1 MFGLTDKRYKKL
13 TLLHSN
19 DLHGDFLAEEVDS
32 SLIGGVS
39 RLSGYLTRARQE
51 DPNVL
56 YAISGDM
63 FRGSVI
69 DSEHQGISTIE
80 IMNLL
85 GPDVVTIGNHEIDYG
100 VAHLLFIEKCANF
113 PIVNANFHI
122 TTNGKRL
129 FQPHCVIEIDGM
141 KVLFI
146 GVVTEEVLASAKS
159 DGLVG
164 TFLNVEDA
172 AVDVG
177 RICNAYNATDV
188 DLTVLLTHIGFE
200 EDKKL
205 AARLDPDWGV
215 DLIIGGHSHTLLEE
229 PVVINDIP
237 IVQVGTGTHQIG
249 RFDIVVDTKKNC
261 IKSYAWRTVPLDD
274 KTCPVDEVLE
284 DLILNYKGVTD
295 QKYGRILTRFVR
307 QLTHPVREQETAL
320 GNLVADAFVDSL
332 AIDLMMVGSG
342 SIRLEQL
349 GPVVTFGDL
358 VETFPY
364 DDAVYQ
370 VSVTGTQLKHMVH
383 TMLKNSFSGE
393 HCEFYQF
400 SSGTRIVFDKAADS
414 FAEFYV
420 GQAELIPERVYTVGL
435 QKFHFQNMKDFL
447 DVSIE
452 DTEVNA
458 AVRTLSTST
467 RDVIEEYL
475 ISHNNLDR
483 QVEGRLV
490 VQ

>member
-1 MFGLTDKRYKKL
+1 M
-13 TLLHSN
+13 
-19 DLHGDFLAEEVDS
+19 
-32 SLIGGVS
+32 
-39 RLSGYLTRARQE
+39 
-51 DPNVL
+51 
-56 YAISGDM
+56 
-63 FRGSVI
+63 
-69 DSEHQGISTIE
+69 
-80 IMNLL
+80 
-85 GPDVVTIGNHEIDYG
+85 
-100 VAHLLFIEKCANF
+100 
-113 PIVNANFHI
+113 
-122 TTNGKRL
+122 
-129 FQPHCVIEIDGM
+129 
-141 KVLFI
+141 
-146 GVVTEEVLASAKS
+146 
-159 DGLVG
+159 
-164 TFLNVEDA
+164 
-172 AVDVG
+172 
-177 RICNAYNATDV
+177 
-188 DLTVLLTHIGFE
+188 
-200 EDKKL
+200 
-205 AARLDPDWGV
+205 
-215 DLIIGGHSHTLLEE
+215 
-229 PVVINDIP
+229 
-237 IVQVGTGTHQIG
+237 
-249 RFDIVVDTKKNC
+249 
-261 IKSYAWRTVPLDD
+261 
-274 KTCPVDEVLE
+274 
-284 DLILNYKGVTD
+284 
-295 QKYGRILTRFVR
+295 
-307 QLTHPVREQETAL
+307 

-400 SSGTRIVFDKAADS
+400 SSGTRIVFDKVADS

-452 DTEVNA
+452 ETEVNA